1 MKKTLLI
8 TLILTTLVSLLLCS
22 CGEKPVMAGEFV
34 LTSEMPA
41 ETKAA
46 ADEVLSAFIRSYE
59 EDKPADAMK
68 LLSSDFNATEE
79 EMTGF
84 FESMKASSENPFVLM
99 SSYYMTNLPSAKDGV
114 PHKVKNSASDGDYI
128 EIIPTTKNHYLAI
141 YKADGKKIT
150 TTMSI
155 LLEEKKGKFEIS
167 WISPG
172 ELSYSEKDAPAL
184 FEIAKKLEAE
194 GKIFPAYIY
203 SCMLGN
209 TLRPGSYYHYGNEA
223 EMDELC
229 YRVFSTISEKYKL
242 PLELSG
248 TNNSSLYVVGLENN
262 ADYGVIPL
270 LLVKTDVATD
280 NTAALRAEARKVV
293 SAIDSLSGKLSES
306 FDVVELHI
314 TNDDPADESKEVDY
328 ETVVLKLN

>member
-8 TLILTTLVSLLLCS
+8 TLILTALVSLLLCS
-22 CGEKPVMAGEFV
+22 CGEKPEMAGEFI
-34 LTSEMPA
+34 LTSEMSA
-41 ETKAA
+41 EKKAA
-46 ADEVLSAFIRSYE
+46 ADEVLSAFMLSYE
-59 EDKPADAMK
+59 EDKPAEAMK
-68 LLSSDFNATEE
+68 LLSGDFTATEE
-79 EMTGF
+79 EMTNF
-84 FESMKASSENPFVLM
+84 FESMRATSENPFVLM
-99 SSYYMTNLPSAKDGV
+99 SSYYMTNLPSVKDGI
-114 PHKVKNSASDGDYI
+114 PHKVKNNAEDDGYI

-141 YKADGKKIT
+141 YKSDGKKIT

-155 LLEEKKGKFEIS
+155 LLEEKNGKFEIS

-172 ELSYSEKDAPAL
+172 ELSYAGKDAPAL

-194 GKIFPAYIY
+194 GKTFPAYIY

-229 YRVFSTISEKYKL
+229 YRVFSAISEKYKL

-248 TNNSSLYVVGLENN
+248 TNKSFLYVVGLENN
-262 ADYGVIPL
+262 PDYGVIPL

-280 NTAALRAEARKVV
+280 NTAALRSEARKVV
-293 SAIDSLSGKLSES
+293 SAIDALSGKLSDS
-306 FDVVELHI
+306 FDAVELHI
-314 TNDDPADESKEVDY
+314 TNDDPSDESKNIDY
-328 ETVVLKLN
+328 ETVVLKIK